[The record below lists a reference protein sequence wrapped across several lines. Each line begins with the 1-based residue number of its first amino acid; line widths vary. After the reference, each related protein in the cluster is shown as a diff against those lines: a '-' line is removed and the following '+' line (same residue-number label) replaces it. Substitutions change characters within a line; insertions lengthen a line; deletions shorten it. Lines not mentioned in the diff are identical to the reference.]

1 MAGLGRFAKGKKQ
14 DDTTCC
20 SKQQTVSS
28 SSSGEQRSIEE
39 AKEGEY
45 ANNDNN
51 GPSSSSYMHLQ
62 EHSNASHDMFQ
73 SSTAQAQTLSDH
85 QSAHAAPDFERF
97 SMGFNGDEYN
107 VMGNSMEFDSMV
119 IEGYDSDMVGG
130 YPVGEVTD
138 FDLSEDSARFNL
150 EDSKD
155 ARAAHDDGGSSN
167 KPAAA
172 GAIARFQR
180 RKDLKRSDI
189 SSSCVS
195 KGDGQTHHYYTT
207 PKEENEVPKSHV
219 SSLPRQCSDDS
230 TSLPREDSSSA
241 LSFNRNNGQEVE
253 NESHVHVSNLDSSPS
268 PLEASTKNL
277 SSNCTDEQ
285 GNITE
290 SSDQCPTLDTNTLPN
305 DSFDTHIVQNKN
317 HGPNLQNRPVEKST
331 NSIDRINL
339 SNKENS
345 STNHA
350 AHHIVH
356 MGSAANCLIVEDPT
370 KSTIAS
376 DASNNVGTLNCER
389 GIIEELKDIGH
400 RSNHH
405 KSERV
410 SESQK
415 PESMS
420 ICSNDANKVE
430 HLATKDTI
438 QDNQLLHQETNIPE
452 ETRPNSNN
460 AMMAPMMTFY
470 HKNHTMPKDIERAIV
485 QDTNTHNDLQRRD
498 NRSSTPRDSC
508 LNPVKNK
515 PTNPNHVK
523 LSSQQKIQLHGTIQV
538 TKAQTV
544 PCAKEHHSAML
555 PVTPSPPP
563 PPPPTRRRVP
573 EDDSVHNNTFH
584 SSHHGQGHD
593 HMYSPYNQVHGR
605 QTQPKEHLKHN
616 NVSTSNS
623 NIPRFIQNHKGE
635 GRNKVEAS
643 FSAIVPPKSSTHPP
657 NSRPQEQNFD
667 DLLAAFTE
675 DLVAAGDIWD
685 RCDSQMVDLNVKLCI
700 SQNIALRLH
709 ADFDDILEEV
719 ESILESCDSE
729 KKEADSGLTP

>member
-14 DDTTCC
+14 DDTNCC
-20 SKQQTVSS
+20 SKQQTASSS
-28 SSSGEQRSIEE
+28 SSSGEQRSIQE
-39 AKEGEY
+39 AKESEY

-51 GPSSSSYMHLQ
+51 GSSSSSYMHHQ

-73 SSTAQAQTLSDH
+73 SSTAQAQTRSDH
-85 QSAHAAPDFERF
+85 QSAHAAPDFEPF
-97 SMGFNGDEYN
+97 SMGFNGDEYD
-107 VMGNSMEFDSMV
+107 VMGNGMEFDSMV
-119 IEGYDSDMVGG
+119 IEGYVSDMVGG

-138 FDLSEDSARFNL
+138 FDLNEDSARFNL
-150 EDSKD
+150 EDSED
-155 ARAAHDDGGSSN
+155 ARSAHDDDGSSN

-180 RKDLKRSDI
+180 RKDSKMSDI
-189 SSSCVS
+189 SSSCVP

-219 SSLPRQCSDDS
+219 SSIPRQCSDDS
-230 TSLPREDSSSA
+230 TPLPREDSLSA
-241 LSFNRNNGQEVE
+241 LSLNGNNGHEVE

-268 PLEASTKNL
+268 PLEASTKNS

-290 SSDQCPTLDTNTLPN
+290 SSDQCPTLDTITLPN
-305 DSFDTHIVQNKN
+305 DSFDTHNGQNKN
-317 HGPNLQNRPVEKST
+317 HGHN
-331 NSIDRINL
+331 I
-339 SNKENS
+339 
-345 STNHA
+345 
-350 AHHIVH
+350 H

-370 KSTIAS
+370 KSTITS
-376 DASNNVGTLNCER
+376 DASNNIGTLNCER
-389 GIIEELKDIGH
+389 GTIEELKDIGH

-410 SESQK
+410 SQSQK

-420 ICSNDANKVE
+420 ISSNDTNKGE
-430 HLATKDTI
+430 HLPTKDKS

-460 AMMAPMMTFY
+460 AMMAPMMTSY
-470 HKNHTMPKDIERAIV
+470 HKKHTMPKDIERAIV

-498 NRSSTPRDSC
+498 SRSSTPRDSC

-523 LSSQQKIQLHGTIQV
+523 SSQQKIQLHGTMQV
-538 TKAQTV
+538 TKPQTV

-563 PPPPTRRRVP
+563 PPPPTRRRPP

-584 SSHHGQGHD
+584 SSHHRQGHD
-593 HMYSPYNQVHGR
+593 HVHSAYNQIHDR
-605 QTQPKEHLKHN
+605 QTQPKERLKQN
-616 NVSTSNS
+616 NVSTSNR
-623 NIPRFIQNHKGE
+623 NIPHSNQNHKGE
-635 GRNKVEAS
+635 GINKAEGS

-657 NSRPQEQNFD
+657 RPQEQTFD

-729 KKEADSGLTP
+729 KKEADSG